1 MVWGS
6 YLVNINH
13 YWETKFSYHISSLST
28 MISIRIPSKN
38 NVWPLSLS
46 KYIHFHSQNRCFKE
60 LTKFWRKKLPQK
72 VRLLEG
78 KGEGV
83 EKLFGKNIFE
93 QHLSFQGAS
102 LIRVIFVEYDPM
114 TKWPFCPCA
123 KNIQNREMA
132 KFFEVLDTYYNT
144 PEEEMDTF
152 VISAH
157 RSEHP

>member
-1 MVWGS
+1 M
-6 YLVNINH
+6 
-13 YWETKFSYHISSLST
+13 
-28 MISIRIPSKN
+28 
-38 NVWPLSLS
+38 
-46 KYIHFHSQNRCFKE
+46 
-60 LTKFWRKKLPQK
+60 
-72 VRLLEG
+72 
-78 KGEGV
+78 V
-83 EKLFGKNIFE
+83 EKLFGQNPFE

-102 LIRVIFVEYDPM
+102 LIWVIFVEYDPM

-152 VISAH
+152 AISAH